1 MFLDID
7 SPFTMVVLIVAIAV
21 GAGVINNWIKLR
33 QQESNATDPG
43 EMDSVQ
49 REISVLKDRVRT
61 LEKIVTDQDAQL
73 KREIERL

>member
-43 EMDSVQ
+43 EMDSMQ
-49 REISVLKDRVRT
+49 REISALKDRVRT

>member
-33 QQESNATDPG
+33 QQEANSTDPG
-43 EMDSVQ
+43 EMDSMR
-49 REISVLKDRVRT
+49 REISSLKDRVRT